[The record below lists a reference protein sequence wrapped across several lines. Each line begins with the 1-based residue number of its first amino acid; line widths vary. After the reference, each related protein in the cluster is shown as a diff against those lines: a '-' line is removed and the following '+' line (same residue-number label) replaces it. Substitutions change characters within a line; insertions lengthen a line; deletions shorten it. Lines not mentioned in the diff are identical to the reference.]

1 MYVCRPVRLV
11 CRYVGTSIWYLPCHD
26 VSNVWRWRMAVL
38 CGCVALSHLLGHWET
53 RYKMCSSFVI
63 YFLERNTKMMMEPPE
78 RRSAATPGT
87 GGGGGGSFSS
97 TTYVRRRAS
106 GGGAA
111 LRRLNRASKKMALA
125 GKRRVSSV
133 IRIYSYLEWND
144 ANKCS
149 TS

>member
-1 MYVCRPVRLV
+1 MQQQRRWPQVVVGIGIPSSAKAINWAKVNVSLMFPLLV
-11 CRYVGTSIWYLPCHD
+11 HTLQD
-26 VSNVWRWRMAVL
+26 VLVS
-38 CGCVALSHLLGHWET
+38 SS
-53 RYKMCSSFVI
+53 SSFI
-63 YFLERNTKMMMEPPE
+63 FERNKMMMEPPE

-133 IRIYSYLEWND
+133 LGSTRISNGMMLTNLMQY
-144 ANKCS
+144 
-149 TS
+149 

>member
-1 MYVCRPVRLV
+1 
-11 CRYVGTSIWYLPCHD
+11 
-26 VSNVWRWRMAVL
+26 
-38 CGCVALSHLLGHWET
+38 
-53 RYKMCSSFVI
+53 
-63 YFLERNTKMMMEPPE
+63 MMMEPPE
-78 RRSAATPGT
+78 RRSAATP
-87 GGGGGGSFSS
+87 GGGGSFSS

-133 IRIYSYLEWND
+133 ITRRIYLEWND

-149 TS
+149 TSSTALLMNAHDIFESLISSLTCIYHRELSLV

>member
-1 MYVCRPVRLV
+1 
-11 CRYVGTSIWYLPCHD
+11 
-26 VSNVWRWRMAVL
+26 
-38 CGCVALSHLLGHWET
+38 
-53 RYKMCSSFVI
+53 
-63 YFLERNTKMMMEPPE
+63 MMMEPPE

-87 GGGGGGSFSS
+87 GGGGGSFSS

-133 IRIYSYLEWND
+133 IRIYLEWND

-149 TS
+149 TSSTALLMNAHDIFESLISSLTCIYHRELSLV

>member
-1 MYVCRPVRLV
+1 MSVCVCRLVRLV
-11 CRYVGTSIWYLPCHD
+11 CWYVGMSVRRYECTSICQSHSGHLFIGNGKHVTIQD
-26 VSNVWRWRMAVL
+26 VL
-38 CGCVALSHLLGHWET
+38 
-53 RYKMCSSFVI
+53 VI
-63 YFLERNTKMMMEPPE
+63 GIIVIFERNTKMMMEPPE
-78 RRSAATPGT
+78 RRFAATPGT